1 MINFFKTSSTR
12 QYATTILF
20 LVAFNSIF
28 LKTFSAQ
35 EAEESL
41 EAVVVE
47 KKQQQPRRPRRS
59 VKKDATQEKNDILIE
74 INDEE
79 EDEGNSDFDDDI
91 KIDKI
96 IVKNNTKNSSKMAP
110 IFQRS
115 NTKSGA
121 KTSSSKTPTVVAASE
136 VDPAKLAAR
145 KAFLLSSVPESL
157 KDIHRRKM
165 AEADQSETW
174 VTPFASKMGHVR
186 QFPKG
191 K

>member
-1 MINFFKTSSTR
+1 M
-12 QYATTILF
+12 Q
-20 LVAFNSIF
+20 
-28 LKTFSAQ
+28 LK
-35 EAEESL
+35 
-41 EAVVVE
+41 
-47 KKQQQPRRPRRS
+47 
-59 VKKDATQEKNDILIE
+59 EKNGILE
-74 INDEE
+74 NDEGE
-79 EDEGNSDFDDDI
+79 EEGNSDDDDI

-96 IVKNNTKNSSKMAP
+96 IVKNNTKNSSLSCSSGAGSKMAP

-145 KAFLLSSVPESL
+145 KAFLLSSVPDSL

>member
-1 MINFFKTSSTR
+1 M
-12 QYATTILF
+12 Q
-20 LVAFNSIF
+20 
-28 LKTFSAQ
+28 LK
-35 EAEESL
+35 
-41 EAVVVE
+41 
-47 KKQQQPRRPRRS
+47 
-59 VKKDATQEKNDILIE
+59 EKNGILE
-74 INDEE
+74 NDEGE
-79 EDEGNSDFDDDI
+79 EEGNSDDDDI

-96 IVKNNTKNSSKMAP
+96 IVKNNTKNSSLSCSSGGSKMAP

-115 NTKSGA
+115 NAKSGA
-121 KTSSSKTPTVVAASE
+121 KTSSSKTPTETAVASE

-145 KAFLLSSVPESL
+145 KAFLLSSVPDSL

>member
-1 MINFFKTSSTR
+1 M
-12 QYATTILF
+12 Q
-20 LVAFNSIF
+20 
-28 LKTFSAQ
+28 LK
-35 EAEESL
+35 
-41 EAVVVE
+41 
-47 KKQQQPRRPRRS
+47 
-59 VKKDATQEKNDILIE
+59 EKNGILE
-74 INDEE
+74 NDEGE
-79 EDEGNSDFDDDI
+79 EEGNSDDDDI

-96 IVKNNTKNSSKMAP
+96 IVKNNTKNSSTSSGSKMAP
-110 IFQRS
+110 IFLQRS
-115 NTKSGA
+115 NAKSGA

-145 KAFLLSSVPESL
+145 KAFLLSSVPDSL

-191 K
+191 KY

>member
-1 MINFFKTSSTR
+1 M
-12 QYATTILF
+12 Q
-20 LVAFNSIF
+20 
-28 LKTFSAQ
+28 LK
-35 EAEESL
+35 
-41 EAVVVE
+41 
-47 KKQQQPRRPRRS
+47 
-59 VKKDATQEKNDILIE
+59 EKNGILE
-74 INDEE
+74 NDEGE
-79 EDEGNSDFDDDI
+79 EEGNSDDDDI

-96 IVKNNTKNSSKMAP
+96 IVKNNTKNSSLSCSGAGSKMAP

-115 NTKSGA
+115 NAKSGA

-145 KAFLLSSVPESL
+145 KAFLLSSVPDSL

-191 K
+191 KY